1 VTQRTLRYDRRS
13 PGRQSIRTATVR
25 ERPIP
30 IVQEEFLVHLRQQPM
45 VHVVS
50 VDWVEAV
57 VHKVVQSLGQAML
70 EAWTKALESVALEM
84 GWLCPACE
92 KPRRCK
98 RRPRH
103 PMTVKLLGFS
113 IDVPKLYL
121 ECGHCS
127 APGVSVTKL
136 LTGLRSGDASGELRL
151 SAAYLAAEHSYGKAS
166 RDLGVHHGQA
176 IERTQ
181 VRRLALE
188 VEQEAMVFA
197 DVERRQALAVAGG
210 ETQPK
215 GVELLM
221 LQGDGGSV
229 RTGTLVPCEPGDPGF
244 GKTTASKG
252 RPRAPTGLKAAQN
265 RGFRAS
271 LASLVPALLDLRPVG
286 LRCSLLGWPNMP
298 RNPRFCLDF
307 QTGRRSR
314 RKRLSQN
321 RELITLDVREPG
333 QSTSIGLDVVVPCQS
348 QDGER
353 ARRMLA
359 LAVRKGLGQKTQ
371 MIGLGDMGS
380 SLPTAFNEAFVGQD
394 VAFYSTDWKH
404 ICDYIRGASTVLVGL
419 DIKQWCRKMRG
430 AIWERDI
437 RRRDE
442 LLEQARGFRLRLLPA
457 HLDKCPLDTLATY
470 LSNNWQHMQAARLK
484 ALGVD
489 YVSARAEAQV
499 RDRTK
504 SRFSVPGAWREEN
517 LEPKA
522 TLRSVIAEGRWEC
535 FREHYLKSQR
545 VKFER
550 GLQKRIDTARAQKRL
565 APITS
570 NHIHHEARDKAA

>member
-1 VTQRTLRYDRRS
+1 
-13 PGRQSIRTATVR
+13 
-25 ERPIP
+25 
-30 IVQEEFLVHLRQQPM
+30 M

-57 VHKVVQSLGQAML
+57 VRNVVQSLGQGML
-70 EAWTKALESVALEM
+70 EAWTKALESVALEV
-84 GWLCPACE
+84 GSLCPACGQ
-92 KPRRCK
+92 PRKCK
-98 RRPRH
+98 RRSRH
-103 PMTVKLLGFS
+103 PMMVRLLGFC

-127 APGVSVTKL
+127 APGVSITKL

-197 DVERRQALAVAGG
+197 EDERRQALAVAGG
-210 ETQPK
+210 ETQPE

-244 GKTTASKG
+244 GKTTASEA
-252 RPRAPTGLKAAQN
+252 RP
-265 RGFRAS
+265 
-271 LASLVPALLDLRPVG
+271 
-286 LRCSLLGWPNMP
+286 
-298 RNPRFCLDF
+298 
-307 QTGRRSR
+307 R

-359 LAVRKGLGQKTQ
+359 LAVRMGLGQKTQ

-404 ICDYIRGASTVLVGL
+404 ICDYVRAASTVLVGF
-419 DIKQWCRKMRG
+419 DIKRWRKQMRD
-430 AIWERDI
+430 AIWEHDI

-442 LLEQARGFRLRLLPA
+442 LLEQARGFRVRPLPA
-457 HLDKCPLDTLATY
+457 HLKKCPLDTLATY

-504 SRFSVPGAWREEN
+504 SRFCVPGAWREEN

-535 FREHYLKSQR
+535 FREHYLKTQ
-545 VKFER
+545 
-550 GLQKRIDTARAQKRL
+550 
-565 APITS
+565 
-570 NHIHHEARDKAA
+570 